1 MDHDRVRIVDTT
13 SKPFWVV
20 ICSVCG
26 KRVNDDTGLIDDDG
40 RAVHD
45 ECYAPEP
52 LRARQKLPNQTVP
65 IHPLDRWRTFAT
77 RMIKEAIGVLAEG
90 HN

>member
-1 MDHDRVRIVDTT
+1 MDTT

-20 ICSVCG
+20 ICAVCG
-26 KRVNDDTGLIDDDG
+26 KRVNDDLGFFDDEG

-52 LRARQKLPNQTVP
+52 SLTSQNSPTQVDSIAPVG
-65 IHPLDRWRTFAT
+65 RWRTFAT
-77 RMIKEAIGVLAEG
+77 RVIKEAIGVLAQG

>member
-1 MDHDRVRIVDTT
+1 MDTT

-20 ICSVCG
+20 ICAVCG
-26 KRVNDDTGLIDDDG
+26 KRVHDGLGSFDDEG

-45 ECYAPEP
+45 ECYASEP
-52 LRARQKLPNQTVP
+52 SLASQNSPTHADP
-65 IHPLDRWRTFAT
+65 INPLGRWRTFAT
-77 RMIKEAIGVLAEG
+77 RMIKEAIGVLAQG

>member
-1 MDHDRVRIVDTT
+1 MVDTT

-20 ICSVCG
+20 MCSVCG
-26 KRVNDDTGLIDDDG
+26 KRVNDDAGFLDDDG
-40 RAVHD
+40 HAVHD
-45 ECYAPEP
+45 ECYAPGP
-52 LRARQKLPNQTVP
+52 LPASQMSPGQTVP
-65 IHPLDRWRTFAT
+65 INPLDRWRTFAT

>member
-1 MDHDRVRIVDTT
+1 MDTT

-26 KRVNDDTGLIDDDG
+26 KRVNRVNDDTGYIDDD
-40 RAVHD
+40 AVHH
-45 ECYAPEP
+45 ECYASEP
-52 LRARQKLPNQTVP
+52 APASQKSPTQPVP
-65 IHPLDRWRTFAT
+65 INSLDRWRTFAT
-77 RMIKEAIGVLAEG
+77 RMIKDAICVLAEG

>member
-1 MDHDRVRIVDTT
+1 VDTS

-26 KRVNDDTGLIDDDG
+26 KRVNDDLAYIDDDG
-40 RAVHD
+40 HAVHD
-45 ECYAPEP
+45 ECYGSQLVAS
-52 LRARQKLPNQTVP
+52 QKSPTQGVP
-65 IHPLDRWRTFAT
+65 INPLGRWRTFAT
-77 RMIKEAIGVLAEG
+77 RMIKEAIGVLADG

>member
-1 MDHDRVRIVDTT
+1 MDTT

-20 ICSVCG
+20 MCSVCG
-26 KRVNDDTGLIDDDG
+26 KRVNDGAGSIDDDG
-40 RAVHD
+40 HAVHD

-52 LRARQKLPNQTVP
+52 VVTSQASPRQTVP
-65 IHPLDRWRTFAT
+65 THPLGRWRTFAT

>member
-1 MDHDRVRIVDTT
+1 VHTN

-26 KRVNDDTGLIDDDG
+26 KRVNDDTGYIDNDG

-52 LRARQKLPNQTVP
+52 ALASQKSPTQPVP
-65 IHPLDRWRTFAT
+65 INPLDRWRTFAT
-77 RMIKEAIGVLAEG
+77 RMIKEAICVLAEG